1 MTEALIIRVNG
12 SQSAAINWLIWSQAE
27 HEIIASGT
35 LDGANELDAL
45 TDKAQGRECVLLL
58 PASQAQLKRV
68 TLPSKWGAK
77 LQQALPFIIED
88 EIASDIDDVFIA
100 VGQAHNIDDKHQLD
114 VAIVD
119 EQWMMQWLECLTSH
133 GLAPSRV
140 LPDAM
145 LLPLP
150 EEEHHVSAIEL
161 DGKWLFRGMPWH
173 IAQVERPW
181 LEMYLH
187 AQKVETVRHYSPCD
201 FTGVN
206 LESNPD
212 DVDLPLA
219 IFARQ
224 LPHCTFNLLQGQYK
238 VKKQGSPF
246 WRTWRA
252 PLIAASVALVLS
264 LGFKATALYQIN
276 QQLIQSEAD
285 ITAQYLSAFPGSK
298 VRFHL
303 IRNQIRNKLAAVDG
317 GSESDFLALMESV
330 VPVFSSVKAFHPESL
345 RYDAKRQELRFRAVG
360 KDFQSF
366 NQVKT
371 ELEKRGLT
379 VEQGGLNNEGNTVVG
394 ELKVR
399 VQA

>member
-1 MTEALIIRVNG
+1 VTEALIIRVNG
-12 SQSAAINWLIWSQAE
+12 EQAAPINWLIWSQAE
-27 HEIIASGT
+27 QEIIASGI
-35 LDGANELDAL
+35 LDGADELDAL
-45 TDKAQGRECVLLL
+45 TDKAHGRECVLLL
-58 PASQAQLKRV
+58 PASHAQLKRV
-68 TLPSKWGAK
+68 TLPSKWGSK

-100 VGQAHNIDDKHQLD
+100 IGQAHTIDDKHLLD

-119 EQWMMQWLECLTSH
+119 DEWMAQWLECLASH
-133 GLAPSRV
+133 GLTPSRV

-145 LLPLP
+145 LLPVP
-150 EEEHHVSAIEL
+150 SDTQHVSAIEL
-161 DGKWLFRGMPWH
+161 DGTWLFRGTPWH
-173 IAQVERPW
+173 IAQVELPW

-187 AQKVETVRHYSPCD
+187 AQKVETVCHYSPCN

-212 DVDLPLA
+212 EVDLPLA

-224 LPHCTFNLLQGQYK
+224 LPHCPFNLLQGKYK

-303 IRNQIRNKLAAVDG
+303 IRNQIRNRLAAVDG
-317 GSESDFLALMESV
+317 GAESDFLALMEMI
-330 VPVFSSVKAFHPESL
+330 VPVFSSVKEFHPQSL

-360 KDFQSF
+360 QDFQSF

-371 ELEKRGLT
+371 ELEKRGLSI
-379 VEQGGLNNEGNTVVG
+379 EQGGLNNEGDTVVG

-399 VQA
+399 VQS

>member
-12 SQSAAINWLIWSQAE
+12 EQAAPINWLIWSQAE
-27 HEIIASGT
+27 QEIIASGI
-35 LDGANELDAL
+35 LDGADELDAL

-100 VGQAHNIDDKHQLD
+100 IGQAHTIDDKHLLD

-119 EQWMMQWLECLTSH
+119 DEWMTQWLECLARH
-133 GLAPSRV
+133 GLVPSKA

-145 LLPLP
+145 LLPIP
-150 EEEHHVSAIEL
+150 NENQHVSAIEL
-161 DGKWLFRGMPWH
+161 DGQWLFRAQPWH
-173 IAQVERPW
+173 IAQVELPW

-187 AQKVETVRHYSPCD
+187 AQKVDTVCHYSPCN

-206 LESNPD
+206 LASNPS

-224 LPHCTFNLLQGQYK
+224 LPHCTFNLLQGKYK

-264 LGFKATALYQIN
+264 LGFKATALYKIN

-303 IRNQIRNKLAAVDG
+303 IRNQIRNRLAAVDG
-317 GSESDFLALMESV
+317 GAESDFLALMEMI
-330 VPVFSSVKAFHPESL
+330 VPVFSSVKEFHPQSL

-360 KDFQSF
+360 QDFQSF

-371 ELEKRGLT
+371 ELEKRGLSI
-379 VEQGGLNNEGNTVVG
+379 EQGGLNNEGDTVVG

-399 VQA
+399 IQS